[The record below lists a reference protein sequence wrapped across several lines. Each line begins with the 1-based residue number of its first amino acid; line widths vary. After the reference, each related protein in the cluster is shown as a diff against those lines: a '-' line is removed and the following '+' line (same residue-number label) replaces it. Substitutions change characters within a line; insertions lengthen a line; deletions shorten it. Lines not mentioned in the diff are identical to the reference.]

1 MVSAMVSAGL
11 ESERQALG
19 TKSEVRRPVSLLLVR
34 GHGVAFW
41 EEPRGAACWAYP
53 GAICGAPLS
62 SALWSSRGA
71 RIEGV
76 RPNDAT
82 ADTAA
87 SGTRQHGPTG
97 PRPVQSAVRSAVRSR
112 RSAAAP
118 RLTLSVTPSVRTAGP
133 RTRRESRHADRPRS
147 HTLVRNSIPC
157 ASGNSTSLIG
167 DSYVQ
172 S

>member
-1 MVSAMVSAGL
+1 MSAGL

-19 TKSEVRRPVSLLLVR
+19 TKSEVRRPVCLLLVR
-34 GHGVAFW
+34 GHGIALW

-53 GAICGAPLS
+53 GARCDLRRSAQH

-87 SGTRQHGPTG
+87 SGTRQHGPTA
-97 PRPVQSAVRSAVRSR
+97 PRSVRSAVRSAVRSR
-112 RSAAAP
+112 RSAVGSAAHTQCGSAAHTQCECHALRFTAAARAP
-118 RLTLSVTPSVRTAGP
+118 RIP
-133 RTRRESRHADRPRS
+133 TRCPADTTGSNRMRFAWYLEINHKS
-147 HTLVRNSIPC
+147 
-157 ASGNSTSLIG
+157 
-167 DSYVQ
+167 
-172 S
+172 